1 MKKYI
6 IISCVALTLS
16 SCGITEQENVSSDRF
31 SSGITSNKPLVA
43 DAIPLNLP
51 GVNPSNSKLS
61 AAQMKVAALENEA
74 LQEHLSEIATIPIP
88 LENSQPAISVEEA
101 HKRYTAFLDQHKG
114 DKVIPLFQQRY
125 ARVMLNQYN
134 LLNQT
139 DYDLIYY
146 YVDQLRMSKTLDF
159 STLAKGL
166 SKLNGHID
174 QTRLEQETRL
184 VLHDA
189 EQRLVSNQ
197 KAIAAIKNSLQN
209 RKEIRVNGDF
219 KKDFIVGIMEH
230 EISRL
235 ENSTLPED
243 ISKLKQ
249 ILTKL

>member
-1 MKKYI
+1 
-6 IISCVALTLS
+6 
-16 SCGITEQENVSSDRF
+16 
-31 SSGITSNKPLVA
+31 
-43 DAIPLNLP
+43 
-51 GVNPSNSKLS
+51 
-61 AAQMKVAALENEA
+61 MKVAALENEA